1 MLING
6 KSPRRGKGA
15 MGGLV
20 YRLVGPRG
28 SEGLPEGT
36 GCPPMGVRADA
47 STFGPDLVCPSSSCY
62 SLLSH

>member
-1 MLING
+1 
-6 KSPRRGKGA
+6 